1 MQGKTRTQKRTL
13 SILDELLHQDGIT
26 KEEYTRLNNTIAE
39 SLGDGIDEEKEE
51 MEVEEEEKEEMSRE
65 EKIKKLIKTT
75 TEYLIEDDKKEL
87 TELIKEMKQ
96 DEEYID
102 TVQELDE
109 LIEYFLEQFL
119 DGEPIMTKLDEVIR
133 KLDFIPKSKQH
144 RLKMLLGDI
153 SQNQKRVH
161 SILTRL
167 SETSNV
173 PSVLK
178 QRIKEGLISEEQ
190 FEKLVEHEDLD
201 LPIITRIIK
210 ETKIGQGLKFLPKTI
225 GNLTDTLQLMIQE
238 LIDTGSSV
246 IREKIT
252 SILEELLNRKAIT
265 RERYTAI
272 KEEHNIV

>member
-1 MQGKTRTQKRTL
+1 
-13 SILDELLHQDGIT
+13 
-26 KEEYTRLNNTIAE
+26 
-39 SLGDGIDEEKEE
+39 

-87 TELIKEMKQ
+87 TEMIKEMKQ

-102 TVQELDE
+102 TVQELEE
-109 LIEYFLEQFL
+109 LIELFLEEQFL

-178 QRIKEGLISEEQ
+178 QLIKERLISEEQ

-265 RERYTAI
+265 HERYTAI